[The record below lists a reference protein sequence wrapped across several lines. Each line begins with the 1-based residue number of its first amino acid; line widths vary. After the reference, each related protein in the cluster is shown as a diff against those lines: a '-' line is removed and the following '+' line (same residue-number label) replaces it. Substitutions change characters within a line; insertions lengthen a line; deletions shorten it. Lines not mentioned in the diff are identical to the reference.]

1 MAHRGDS
8 DDIRAIDALMAR
20 QFQSAQWTRGRS
32 ADWTAFAADYFPGAP
47 LYPAARPATTS
58 TAEAFV
64 DRMKGLAKTEMPSF
78 TVSYLGSD
86 IQAFGNA
93 AVAFAAIEMVENE
106 EKTVRGIEAFLLIK
120 EDGAWRI
127 TSQTWDTE
135 DETKS
140 IPQYLLSRPV

>member
-1 MAHRGDS
+1 
-8 DDIRAIDALMAR
+8 
-20 QFQSAQWTRGRS
+20 
-32 ADWTAFAADYFPGAP
+32 
-47 LYPAARPATTS
+47 
-58 TAEAFV
+58 
-64 DRMKGLAKTEMPSF
+64 MPSF
-78 TVSYLGSD
+78 TVSHLGSD

-106 EKTVRGIEAFLLIK
+106 EKTVRGIEALLLIK

-127 TSQTWDTE
+127 ASQTWDTE